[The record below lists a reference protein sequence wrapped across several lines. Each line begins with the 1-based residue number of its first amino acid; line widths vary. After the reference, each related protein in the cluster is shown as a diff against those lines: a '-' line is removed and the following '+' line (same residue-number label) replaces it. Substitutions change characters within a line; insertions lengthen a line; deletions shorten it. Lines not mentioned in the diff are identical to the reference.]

1 MQLLIECVDLDL
13 LVDILSLKF
22 VNLFVVP
29 RELSLHEILKT
40 TDRLTDLVGVLA
52 AALQHRCQVR
62 VDLNLVQLV
71 VRVNLSLVEDVL
83 AVNRH
88 IEGLLNNRAHHI
100 LQRSGIL
107 IVDDCPEWLL

>member
-1 MQLLIECVDLDL
+1 MQLLIECLDLDL
-13 LVDILSLKF
+13 LVDILSLKL
-22 VNLFVVP
+22 VYLFVVP

-52 AALQHRCQVR
+52 ALQHRCQVR
-62 VDLNLVQLV
+62 IDLDLVHLV

-83 AVNRH
+83 AVDRH
-88 IEGLLNNRAHHI
+88 IEGLLDNRAHHI

-107 IVDDCPEWLL
+107 IMDDCSEWLL